1 MILLVTPVWLLV
13 PYRVGRWGRR
23 MRDRALRR
31 KPADAVYGMSDDHK
45 QEDRDRILP
54 AAE

>member
-1 MILLVTPVWLLV
+1 
-13 PYRVGRWGRR
+13 

-31 KPADAVYGMSDDHK
+31 KPADAVQVRSDDHK
-45 QEDRDRILP
+45 QEDRDRMLP